1 MKYSKY
7 LDGYEAY
14 LRAKFRDEKNPTK
27 HRRILEKYL
36 DWVDENDFTQIKYS
50 EMMEYIR
57 HLRDSQMQAKHINN
71 YLRAVRH
78 FFDYLQEAKSPFLNP
93 IINYNPALGVQ
104 IRDVFHSIRADYLNQ
119 EELEKL
125 IEEYQGKHR
134 IMLGLLVYQ
143 GLKINEIEKLEK
155 IHFDLKKGTVY
166 VPKSIRGNSR
176 ILKLDANQV
185 YELMEHLVTLK
196 TDRILGSPLTNQG
209 VKLCKDLRK
218 INPKVRNPHHLRGSR
233 ISYWVRNYDL
243 REAQYLAGH
252 NTIAG
257 IEEYR
262 KVNVEDLANEV
273 NKYHPHGDPSLT

>member
-14 LRAKFRDEKNPTK
+14 LRTKFRDEKNPTK

-57 HLRDSQMQAKHINN
+57 YLRDSQMQAKHINN

-125 IEEYQGKHR
+125 IEEYQGNHR

-166 VPKSIRGNSR
+166 VPKTIRGNSR

-185 YELMEHLVTLK
+185 YELMEHLLGLK
-196 TDRILGSPLTNQG
+196 TDRILGYPLTNQG

-273 NKYHPHGDPSLT
+273 NKYHPLG

>member
-57 HLRDSQMQAKHINN
+57 YLRDSQMQAKHINN

-125 IEEYQGKHR
+125 IEEYQGNHR

-166 VPKSIRGNSR
+166 VPKSPRGLGRTVDADSSPFKHVHLPILSVGERGFAWLFNIIDLCNPATERNWRSR
-176 ILKLDANQV
+176 V
-185 YELMEHLVTLK
+185 V
-196 TDRILGSPLTNQG
+196 
-209 VKLCKDLRK
+209 
-218 INPKVRNPHHLRGSR
+218 
-233 ISYWVRNYDL
+233 
-243 REAQYLAGH
+243 
-252 NTIAG
+252 
-257 IEEYR
+257 
-262 KVNVEDLANEV
+262 
-273 NKYHPHGDPSLT
+273 

>member
-14 LRAKFRDEKNPTK
+14 LRTLFKDETNPPKYRRMVEKF
-27 HRRILEKYL
+27 L
-36 DWVDENDFTQIKYS
+36 DWVDEKGIIQVKYP
-50 EMMEYIR
+50 ELMAYIR
-57 HLRDSQMQAKHINN
+57 HCREAQIQALRINT
-71 YLRAVRH
+71 YLRGIRH
-78 FFDYLQEAKSPFLNP
+78 FFDYLQEAKSLFLNP
-93 IINYNPALGVQ
+93 IVNYNPALGVQ

-125 IEEYQGKHR
+125 IEEYQGNHR

-166 VPKSIRGNSR
+166 VPKTIRGNSR

-185 YELMEHLVTLK
+185 YELMEHLLGLK
-196 TDRILGSPLTNQG
+196 TDRILGFPLHNQG
-209 VKLCKDLRK
+209 RKLCKDLRK

-273 NKYHPHGDPSLT
+273 NKYHPLG

>member
-1 MKYSKY
+1 MKYNKY
-7 LDGYEAY
+7 LEGYEAY

-36 DWVDENDFTQIKYS
+36 DWVDKNDFTQIKYS

-57 HLRDSQMQAKHINN
+57 YLRDSQMQAKHINN

-78 FFDYLQEAKSPFLNP
+78 FFDYLQEVKSSFLNP
-93 IINYNPALGVQ
+93 IEQYNPASGIQ
-104 IRDVFHSIRADYLNQ
+104 IKDVFHSIRPDYLNEGEL
-119 EELEKL
+119 EELV
-125 IEEYQGKHR
+125 EEYQGKHR

-155 IHFDLKKGTVY
+155 IHFDFKKGTVY
-166 VPKSIRGNSR
+166 VPKTIRGNSR
-176 ILKLDANQV
+176 ILKLEANQV
-185 YELMEHLVTLK
+185 YELMEHILLLK
-196 TDRILGSPLTNQG
+196 TDRVLGFPLTNQG
-209 VKLCKDLRK
+209 VNLCKNLRK

-262 KVNVEDLANEV
+262 KVNVEDLTNEV
-273 NKYHPHGDPSLT
+273 NKYHPLAYTQ

>member
-57 HLRDSQMQAKHINN
+57 YLRDSQMQAKHINN

-125 IEEYQGKHR
+125 IEEYQGNHR

-185 YELMEHLVTLK
+185 YELMEHLLGLK
-196 TDRILGSPLTNQG
+196 TDRILGFPLHNQG
-209 VKLCKDLRK
+209 RKLCKDLRK

-273 NKYHPHGDPSLT
+273 NKYHPLG

>member
-1 MKYSKY
+1 MKYNKY

-14 LRAKFRDEKNPTK
+14 LRTLFKDETNPPKYRRMVEKF
-27 HRRILEKYL
+27 L
-36 DWVDENDFTQIKYS
+36 DWVDENGIIQVKYP
-50 EMMEYIR
+50 ELMAYIR
-57 HLRDSQMQAKHINN
+57 HCREIQIQALRINV
-71 YLRAVRH
+71 YLRSIRH
-78 FFDYLQEAKSPFLNP
+78 FFDYLQEAKSLFLNP
-93 IINYNPALGVQ
+93 IINYNPALGIQ
-104 IRDVFHSIRADYLNQ
+104 IKDVFHSLRADYLSQ

-125 IEEYQGKHR
+125 MEEHQGKHR

-166 VPKSIRGNSR
+166 VPKSIRSNSR

-185 YELMEHLVTLK
+185 YELMEHLFALK
-196 TDRILGSPLTNQG
+196 TDRILGCPLTNQG
-209 VKLCKDLRK
+209 AKLCKDLRK

-262 KVNVEDLANEV
+262 KMNVEDLANEV
-273 NKYHPHGDPSLT
+273 NKYHPLN

>member
-57 HLRDSQMQAKHINN
+57 YLRDSQMQAKHINN

-125 IEEYQGKHR
+125 IEEYQGNHR

-166 VPKSIRGNSR
+166 VPKSIRANSR

-185 YELMEHLVTLK
+185 YELMEHLLGLK
-196 TDRILGSPLTNQG
+196 TDRILGFPLHNQG
-209 VKLCKDLRK
+209 RKLCKDLRK

-273 NKYHPHGDPSLT
+273 NKYHPLG

>member
-14 LRAKFRDEKNPTK
+14 LRTIFKDETNPPKYKRMVEKFLK
-27 HRRILEKYL
+27 
-36 DWVDENDFTQIKYS
+36 WVDENDIIQVKYP
-50 EMMEYIR
+50 ELMEYIR
-57 HLRDSQMQAKHINN
+57 HCRQAQIQALRINT
-71 YLRAVRH
+71 YLRGIRH

-93 IINYNPALGVQ
+93 IVNYNPALGVQ

-125 IEEYQGKHR
+125 IEEYQGNHR

-185 YELMEHLVTLK
+185 YELMEHLLGLK
-196 TDRILGSPLTNQG
+196 TDRILGFPLNNQG
-209 VKLCKDLRK
+209 RKLCKDLRK

-273 NKYHPHGDPSLT
+273 NKYHPLG

>member
-7 LDGYEAY
+7 LNGYEAY

-57 HLRDSQMQAKHINN
+57 YLRDSQMQAKHINN

-125 IEEYQGKHR
+125 IEEYQGNHR

-185 YELMEHLVTLK
+185 YELMEHLLGLK
-196 TDRILGSPLTNQG
+196 TDRILGYPLTNQG

-273 NKYHPHGDPSLT
+273 NKYHPLG

>member
-57 HLRDSQMQAKHINN
+57 YLRDNQMQAKHINN

-125 IEEYQGKHR
+125 IEEYQGNHR

-185 YELMEHLVTLK
+185 YELMEHLLGLK
-196 TDRILGSPLTNQG
+196 TDRILGFPLHNQG
-209 VKLCKDLRK
+209 RKLCKDLRK

-273 NKYHPHGDPSLT
+273 NKYHPLG

>member
-57 HLRDSQMQAKHINN
+57 YLRDSQMQAKHINN

-78 FFDYLQEAKSPFLNP
+78 FFDYLQEAKSSFLNP

-125 IEEYQGKHR
+125 IEEYQGNHR

-166 VPKSIRGNSR
+166 VPKTIRGNSR

-185 YELMEHLVTLK
+185 YELMEHLLGLK
-196 TDRILGSPLTNQG
+196 TDRILGYPLTNQG

-273 NKYHPHGDPSLT
+273 NKYHPLG